1 MKNGTSNKVAD
12 VSNVL
17 PGEADDF
24 NPLDAFDDE
33 DQDLANGDY
42 SLEDA
47 ILSADEEFLAYIA
60 ECSESVREEQLN
72 RDSVEAGE

>member
-24 NPLDAFDDE
+24 NPLDAFADD
-33 DQDLANGDY
+33 Y
-42 SLEDA
+42 EDA
-47 ILSADEEFLAYIA
+47 DHILSADEEFLAYIA

>member
-24 NPLDAFDDE
+24 NPLDAFADD
-33 DQDLANGDY
+33 Y
-42 SLEDA
+42 EDA
-47 ILSADEEFLAYIA
+47 DRILSADEEFLAYIA

>member
-24 NPLDAFDDE
+24 NPLDAFVDD
-33 DQDLANGDY
+33 Y
-42 SLEDA
+42 EDA
-47 ILSADEEFLAYIA
+47 DRILSADEEFLAYIA
-60 ECSESVREEQLN
+60 ASLDATLDDQLN

>member
-24 NPLDAFDDE
+24 NPLDAFADD
-33 DQDLANGDY
+33 Y
-42 SLEDA
+42 EDA
-47 ILSADEEFLAYIA
+47 DRILSADEEFLAYLNDRFGA
-60 ECSESVREEQLN
+60 GMDEQLN